1 MKKIILGIA
10 IVIFLLLAL
19 GATVIFIRQRT
30 AFFGRATSPT
40 TGGEIAP
47 DNCYLFASPLQAQA
61 NGSEKIRVTA
71 FILDSQGKGVT
82 GEAVFLG
89 QNERLEIT
97 PVQTITDNLGRAIFD
112 ISSKTPAEYLV
123 EARVGS
129 QVLPQRVKVSF
140 R

>member
-1 MKKIILGIA
+1 MKKILVGLIIL
-10 IVIFLLLAL
+10 VFLLISL
-19 GATVIFIRQRT
+19 GVTIIFVRQRT
-30 AFFGRATSPT
+30 AFFGRATAPSV
-40 TGGEIAP
+40 GGEIAL

-89 QNERLEIT
+89 QDERLEIT

-112 ISSKTPAEYLV
+112 ISSKTPVDYLI
-123 EARVGS
+123 EARVGNK
-129 QVLPQRVKVSF
+129 VLLQRVKVSF

>member
-71 FILDSQGKGVT
+71 FILDSQGKGVI